1 MISSRILVF
10 AASALAP
17 AASAAAQTAPD
28 AAVAPAPL
36 APAPCAACIP
46 KLTIV
51 ELVIDADLGSKL
63 STTGANFPLH
73 LDKPLVVDGKEIVP
87 AGTVGQ
93 GEIVHAK
100 KAGGAGAAGELV
112 LAARFL
118 TVGDR
123 QLKLRSMRIA
133 LAGRD
138 ATGKVDAYNA
148 AAAGAAVL
156 TPLPLGLLGFA
167 ITGKNIVVPKGTL
180 ALAKTAEDFP
190 VEAAATA
197 APATQVQAAEA
208 VVAQPPV
215 H

>member
-1 MISSRILVF
+1 MILGRYLAV
-10 AASALAP
+10 AASVLAATMP
-17 AASAAAQTAPD
+17 VAAQTVPD
-28 AAVAPAPL
+28 APVAPAPTP
-36 APAPCAACIP
+36 APACSGCVA

-51 ELVIDADLGSKL
+51 EVIIDADLGSKL
-63 STTGANFPLH
+63 STTGATFPLH
-73 LDKPLVVDGKEIVP
+73 LNKPIVIDGRDVVP
-87 AGTVGQ
+87 AGTAGQ
-93 GEIVHAK
+93 GEVVHAK
-100 KAGGAGAAGELV
+100 KAGGSGAAGELV

-190 VEAAATA
+190 VAA
-197 APATQVQAAEA
+197 APAAAPAPQVQAEKA